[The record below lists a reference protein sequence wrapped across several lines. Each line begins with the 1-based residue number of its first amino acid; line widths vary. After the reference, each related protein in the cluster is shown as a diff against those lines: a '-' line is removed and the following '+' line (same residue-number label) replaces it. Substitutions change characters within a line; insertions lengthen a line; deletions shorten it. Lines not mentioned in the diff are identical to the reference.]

1 MTTPAEV
8 AGADARPDALS
19 STEGDAGWLVVAEQE
34 CRDLWKGG
42 RGPALLFCLS
52 VLLSAITYLAATN
65 RAMNFLEQREAVNLV
80 LQFAVGVGVLVT
92 LVVTADGISGE
103 RERETL
109 ESLLVT
115 PVSRRAIVG
124 GKLIAGLSLWGAAYV
139 VTVPYI
145 WLLARS
151 VGILT
156 QALALG
162 LVVGTLVAAGLGAI
176 GLLISALTN
185 SNKASLAISVFLLVV
200 LFAPTQL
207 PSGLPSTWFFDVIER
222 LNPVTS
228 ALAYITGQLVQGDSW
243 SEDLSYLVS
252 PIITVLLAG
261 GVLFIASPRL
271 VRLTAGVNGE

>member
-1 MTTPAEV
+1 
-8 AGADARPDALS
+8 
-19 STEGDAGWLVVAEQE
+19 
-34 CRDLWKGG
+34 
-42 RGPALLFCLS
+42 
-52 VLLSAITYLAATN
+52 
-65 RAMNFLEQREAVNLV
+65 
-80 LQFAVGVGVLVT
+80 
-92 LVVTADGISGE
+92 
-103 RERETL
+103 
-109 ESLLVT
+109 
-115 PVSRRAIVG
+115 
-124 GKLIAGLSLWGAAYV
+124 
-139 VTVPYI
+139 
-145 WLLARS
+145 
-151 VGILT
+151 
-156 QALALG
+156 LALG